1 MAPKKLM
8 KTVKKFPHTDMKLNS
23 LARWTKGAGL
33 ALALLALVPVSR
45 ANSHVVSTFDNA
57 SSVTTGW
64 YVQNW
69 NHSSTY
75 SNAWSSSDS
84 HGSGSSGAMA
94 MYTSF
99 ATNET
104 GDVFRLPLNDFNG
117 SGYTAV
123 EFDAKVDPASSLDRY
138 GTATAYQVGVF
149 TTSAYNY
156 HANYMNIN
164 PVATNN
170 GWAHYVV
177 PATAIGGVSEWAD
190 IKELFIQNTDGN
202 YTNSTT
208 NLCITYIDN
217 IQFTGPN
224 PTYPNKVV
232 ETFDDAS
239 FLVSAN
245 TNWYGKP
252 VTMIWTT
259 NDAKGLTN
267 SGSAEIIATFDGA
280 DNTDVIGLWFG
291 TNGIYTGTFTSNS
304 INGTHYNAIEM
315 DVMWDTNLSTV
326 DLAIF
331 NNHGDIFGMPLGII
345 SGNGTQVE
353 ACGTTTT
360 SIPNGASN
368 GWVHITLPM
377 NPTQAGTD
385 VEGLWWKKYQYQTAI
400 TGTVA
405 YFVDNIQFDGGPIQ
419 TPSLPMTLSKPVA
432 GLECDNYGGSYDRD
446 GLSTLANTVSF
457 TDTPYP
463 SSYSITIN
471 AFPGVNYGGYSARV
485 YWVPNASAVEK
496 EPDWVEPTLLM
507 CDIYKQANGTANAV
521 LRCKTNQPTSN
532 GSLYVGG
539 AVGNPAFVS
548 SQVLGTWTFTFLN
561 DTTIMI
567 KAPDGT
573 STNLAFPLGLATSDV
588 QNYFPAGAMVVYYG
602 SFTGGSGN
610 VGASLVLGGAG
621 YNANGLTNSDNFT
634 TDTAI
639 DGSTWLLQADGG
651 SSSVFIVPP
660 DYRYYLDWPATVSGE
675 AVQTNYSLTNPS
687 GWSTNGNPVGVQAG
701 DHYHTVWRTNDLPNG
716 GTDGSGSFFWRL
728 VHPGP

>member
-1 MAPKKLM
+1 M
-8 KTVKKFPHTDMKLNS
+8 KTISRLPHTHMKFNS
-23 LARWTKGAGL
+23 ARLGRCTKSASL
-33 ALALLALVPVSR
+33 ALALLVLVPASR
-45 ANSHVVSTFDNA
+45 ANVHVVSTFDNA

-69 NHSSTY
+69 NGSTIY
-75 SNAWSSSDS
+75 SNAWSTNDA
-84 HGSGSSGAMA
+84 HGSASSGSMG

-99 ATNET
+99 ATNQT

-138 GTATAYQVGVF
+138 GSACAYQVGVF

-164 PVATNN
+164 PVSTNN

-177 PATAIGGVSEWAD
+177 AASAIGGVSEWAD
-190 IKELFIQNTDGN
+190 IKEIFIQNTDGN
-202 YTNSTT
+202 YTNSVTNL

-217 IQFTGPN
+217 LVFTGPS
-224 PTYPNKVV
+224 PTYSNIVV

-239 FLVSAN
+239 FLKSAF

-291 TNGIYTGTFTSNS
+291 TNGIFTGTFTSNS
-304 INGTHYNAIEM
+304 LNGTHYNAIEM

-326 DLAIF
+326 DLTTF

-345 SGNGTQVE
+345 SGNGGQVE
-353 ACGTTTT
+353 ACGTSTTY
-360 SIPNGASN
+360 IPNGASN
-368 GWVHITLPM
+368 GWVHIVLPM
-377 NPTQAGTD
+377 NPTSAGTD
-385 VEGLWWKKYQYQTAI
+385 VEGLWFKKYQYQNTI
-400 TGTVA
+400 SGTVA
-405 YFVDNIQFDGGPIQ
+405 YFIDNVQFDGGPIL
-419 TPSLPMTLSKPVA
+419 TPRLPMTLSTPMA

-446 GLSTLANTVSF
+446 GLETVANTVTF
-457 TDTPYP
+457 VDTPYP
-463 SSYSITIN
+463 SVYNVTIDR
-471 AFPGVNYGGYSARV
+471 FPGVNYQGYSARV
-485 YWVPNASAVEK
+485 YWVPNAAATEK
-496 EPDWVEPTLLM
+496 EPDWNEPTLLM
-507 CDIYKQANGTANAV
+507 CDIYRQANGTANAV
-521 LRCKTNQPTSN
+521 LRCKTNAPASN

-539 AVGNPAFVS
+539 AVGNPSFAS
-548 SQVLGTWTFTFLN
+548 SKVLGTWTFTFLN
-561 DTTIMI
+561 DTNINI
-567 KAPDGT
+567 HAPDGT

-588 QNYFPAGAMVVYYG
+588 QNYFGGGGGMVVYYG

-610 VGASLVLGGAG
+610 AGQYLVLGGAG
-621 YNANGLTNSDNFT
+621 LNANGVTNSDNFT
-634 TDTAI
+634 TDSAI
-639 DGSTWLLQADGG
+639 DLNTWVLQADGG
-651 SSSVFIVPP
+651 ASSVYIVPP
-660 DYRYYLDWPATVSGE
+660 DTDIRYYLDWPATVSGE
-675 AVQTNYSLTNPS
+675 MVQTNNDLTNPA
-687 GWSTNGNPVGVQAG
+687 GWSTNGTPVGVQAG
-701 DHYHTVWRTNDLPNG
+701 DHYHTVWHTSDLPDNG
-716 GTDGSGSFFWRL
+716 TNGNFYWRL

>member
-1 MAPKKLM
+1 MMTLNKL
-8 KTVKKFPHTDMKLNS
+8 PHSNMKLNS
-23 LARWTKGAGL
+23 PALGRWAKSASLAV
-33 ALALLALVPVSR
+33 ALLALVPAGR
-45 ANSHVVSTFDNA
+45 ASVHVISTFDNS

-75 SNAWSSSDS
+75 SNAWSSSDA
-84 HGSGSSGAMA
+84 HGSVSSGCMG

-138 GTATAYQVGVF
+138 GTACAYQVGVF

-177 PATAIGGVSEWAD
+177 PATAIGGVSEWGD
-190 IKELFIQNTDGN
+190 IKEIFIQNTDGN
-202 YTNSTT
+202 YTNSST

-217 IQFTGPN
+217 LVFTGPN
-224 PTYPNKVV
+224 PTYPNQVV

-239 FLVSAN
+239 FLVSAF

-259 NDAKGLTN
+259 NDAKGLAN

-291 TNGIYTGTFTSNS
+291 TNGIFTGTYTSNS
-304 INGTHYNAIEM
+304 LNGTHYNAIEM

-326 DLAIF
+326 DLSTF
-331 NNHGDIFGMPLGII
+331 NNHGDIFGMPVGII
-345 SGNGTQVE
+345 SGNGGQVE
-353 ACGTTTT
+353 ACGNSTTY
-360 SIPNGASN
+360 IPNGASN
-368 GWVHITLPM
+368 GWVHVVLPM
-377 NPTQAGTD
+377 NPTLAGPD
-385 VEGLWWKKYQYQTAI
+385 VEGIWFKKYQYQTAI

-405 YFVDNIQFDGGPIQ
+405 YFIDNIQFDGGPVL
-419 TPSLPMTLSKPVA
+419 TPALPMSLSTPAV
-432 GLECDNYGGSYDRD
+432 GLECDNYGGSYDRN
-446 GLSTLANTVSF
+446 GLETVATTASF
-457 TDTPYP
+457 VDTPYP

-471 AFPGVNYGGYSARV
+471 RFAGVNYQGYSARV
-485 YWVPNASAVEK
+485 YWVPNALATEK

-507 CDIYKQANGTANAV
+507 CDIYKQPNGTANAV
-521 LRCKTNQPTSN
+521 MRCKTNQPASN
-532 GSLYVGG
+532 GSLYVPGG
-539 AVGNPAFVS
+539 AVANPSFAS
-548 SQVLGTWTFTFLN
+548 SKVEGTWTFSFPN
-561 DTTIMI
+561 DTTIHI
-567 KAPDGT
+567 HAPDGT

-588 QNYFPAGAMVVYYG
+588 QNYFGTNGDMVVYYG

-610 VGASLVLGGAG
+610 IGQYSVLGGAG
-621 YNANGLTNSDNFT
+621 LNANGVTNSDDFT
-634 TDTAI
+634 ADSAI
-639 DGSTWLLQADGG
+639 DLSTWVLQADGG
-651 SSSVFIVPP
+651 ASSVYIVPQ
-660 DYRYYLDWPATVSGE
+660 DTDIRYYLDWPATVTGE
-675 AVQTNYSLTNPS
+675 MVQTNYSLSDPAS
-687 GWSTNGNPVGVQAG
+687 WSTNGNPVGVQAG
-701 DHYHTVWRTNDLPNG
+701 DHYHTVWHISDLPNN
-716 GTDGSGSFFWRL
+716 GTNGNFFWRL